1 MSKTIN
7 RLLLWVVG
15 CVSFLPMVA
24 AADPLEDMIRS
35 RSNSAATFSQPL
47 RSTQTQTP
55 DAISKE
61 QAGDLIMNAMGLIG
75 LSYIYGGNNPE
86 QGLDC
91 SAFMQYIFKQSM
103 KVSLPRTSAEQAN
116 VGSHVERSQIQ
127 PGDMVFF
134 RTVGG
139 SRISHVGMYIGNDRF
154 IHAPRTGKNIEIT
167 SLSSKYWGSKYATA
181 RRVSGAG
188 KAAASFR

>member
-1 MSKTIN
+1 MMSKTIH
-7 RLLLWVVG
+7 RLLVLVLSCLSLV
-15 CVSFLPMVA
+15 PIA
-24 AADPLEDMIRS
+24 TADPLEDLIRQRGGS
-35 RSNSAATFSQPL
+35 SNSSQAQ
-47 RSTQTQTP
+47 SQ
-55 DAISKE
+55 ASKE

-75 LSYIYGGNNPE
+75 LSYRYGGNNPN

-103 KVSLPRTSAEQAN
+103 RVSLPRTASEQFS
-116 VGSHVERSQIQ
+116 VGSSVDRSSLQ

-134 RTVGG
+134 RTAGP
-139 SRISHVGMYIGNDRF
+139 SRISHVGMYIGGDRF

-167 SLSSKYWGSKYATA
+167 SITSKYWSKTYAGA

-188 KAAASFR
+188 KAASFVR

>member
-1 MSKTIN
+1 MMSKTYHTLLV
-7 RLLLWVVG
+7 LLLG
-15 CVSFLPMVA
+15 LGMVFPIA
-24 AADPLEDMIRS
+24 RADQLGDLIRQKS
-35 RSNSAATFSQPL
+35 GGSSSANQS
-47 RSTQTQTP
+47 
-55 DAISKE
+55 SKE

-75 LSYIYGGNNPE
+75 LSYRYGGNNPD

-103 KVSLPRTSAEQAN
+103 KVTLPRTAQEQYS
-116 VGSHVERSQIQ
+116 VGVSIDRSSLQ

-134 RTVGG
+134 RTAGP

-167 SLSSKYWGSKYATA
+167 SLTSQYWSSKYAGA

-188 KAAASFR
+188 KAASFVR

>member
-1 MSKTIN
+1 MMSKTIHTLFA
-7 RLLLWVVG
+7 LLIGSLGLMPIVN
-15 CVSFLPMVA
+15 
-24 AADPLEDMIRS
+24 ADPLEDLIRQ
-35 RSNSAATFSQPL
+35 RGSNQSSVSSSKSHATAAQVSN
-47 RSTQTQTP
+47 
-55 DAISKE
+55 E

-75 LSYIYGGNNPE
+75 LSYRYGGNNPE

-103 KVSLPRTSAEQAN
+103 KVNLPRTSAEQFN
-116 VGSHVERSQIQ
+116 VGTPVERSKLM

-134 RTVGG
+134 RTAG
-139 SRISHVGMYIGNDRF
+139 SRISHVGMFIGNDRF

-167 SLSSKYWGSKYATA
+167 SLSSKYWSSKYAGA

-188 KAAASFR
+188 KAASFVR